1 MGRFQIEEVA
11 VRDDVFTK
19 WALFGPSGSG
29 KTFSALVVATGMAKA
44 FEKKKGR
51 KPKILLADT
60 EKGRGKYYSDEFEYS
75 YVRFDAPYNPE
86 AFIELINYAVDQG
99 YDILIIDSASHEWS
113 GEGGCLELQQR
124 AGGTY
129 QAWAKVTPRHNAFIE
144 SIAYSPIH
152 IIATMRGKDQ
162 YEVEKDDRGKTNVK
176 KLGVGATQRDGF
188 EYDFTVSFMLDQK
201 THTVSVEK
209 DTTHVFDN
217 RGSFILTESDGE
229 KVMNWA
235 TSGSGK
241 TPEVR
246 RIEPVDPE
254 APDELSAIKDE
265 LASTCNEL
273 VKSKKMTIAKL
284 KAFLTEYAGVD
295 MPNQIA
301 DISVAKQCLEKLKVM

>member
-1 MGRFQIEEVA
+1 MPRFQIEEVA
-11 VRDDVFTK
+11 VRDDVWLKT
-19 WALFGPSGSG
+19 AIFGPSGAG
-29 KTFSALVVATGMAKA
+29 KTYSGLTIAKGMATA

-51 KPKILLADT
+51 KARILLADT

-99 YDILIIDSASHEWS
+99 YDILIIDSASHEWN

-129 QAWAKVTPRHNAFIE
+129 QSWAKVTPRHNAFIE

-162 YEVEKDDRGKTNVK
+162 YEIEKDDRGKTTVK

-188 EYDFTVSFMLDQK
+188 EYDFTCSFMLDQK

-209 DTTHVFDN
+209 DTTHCFDN
-217 RGSFILTESDGE
+217 RGAFILTEKDGE
-229 KVMNWA
+229 KMMEWA

-241 TPEVR
+241 MPEVKRVEAVTPEV
-246 RIEPVDPE
+246 D
-254 APDELSAIKDE
+254 L
-265 LASTCNEL
+265 
-273 VKSKKMTIAKL
+273 
-284 KAFLTEYAGVD
+284 
-295 MPNQIA
+295 A
-301 DISVAKQCLEKLKVM
+301 DIKKEIVALCVALGGQKNEALMTELKKVVPNGNPNSIRSVDKAKGLLEALKVMKN

>member
-1 MGRFQIEEVA
+1 MPRFQIEEVA
-11 VRDDVFTK
+11 VRDDVWLKT
-19 WALFGPSGSG
+19 AIFGPSGAG
-29 KTFSALVVATGMAKA
+29 KTFSGLTIAKGMATA

-51 KPKILLADT
+51 KARILLADT

-99 YDILIIDSASHEWS
+99 YDILIIDSASHEWN

-129 QAWAKVTPRHNAFIE
+129 QSWAKVTPRHNAFIE

-162 YEVEKDDRGKTNVK
+162 YEIEKDDRGKTTVK

-188 EYDFTVSFMLDQK
+188 EYDFTCSFMLDQK

-209 DTTHVFDN
+209 DTTHCFDN
-217 RGSFILTESDGE
+217 RGAFILTEKDGE
-229 KVMNWA
+229 KMMEWA

-241 TPEVR
+241 MPEGKRVEAVTPEVDLAD
-246 RIEPVDPE
+246 IKKEIVALCVALGGQKNE
-254 APDELSAIKDE
+254 ALMTELKKVVPNGNPNSIRSIDKAKGLLE
-265 LASTCNEL
+265 TL
-273 VKSKKMTIAKL
+273 KKMK
-284 KAFLTEYAGVD
+284 ENG
-295 MPNQIA
+295 
-301 DISVAKQCLEKLKVM
+301 

>member
-1 MGRFQIEEVA
+1 MPRFQIEEVA
-11 VRDDVFTK
+11 VRDDVWLKT
-19 WALFGPSGSG
+19 AIFGPSGAG
-29 KTFSALVVATGMAKA
+29 KTYSGLTIAKGMATA

-51 KPKILLADT
+51 KARILLADT

-99 YDILIIDSASHEWS
+99 YDILIIDSASHEWN

-129 QAWAKVTPRHNAFIE
+129 QSWAKVTPRHNAFIE

-162 YEVEKDDRGKTNVK
+162 YEIEKDDRGKTTVK

-188 EYDFTVSFMLDQK
+188 EYDFTCSFMLDQK

-209 DTTHVFDN
+209 DTTHCFDN
-217 RGSFILTESDGE
+217 RGAFILTEKDGE
-229 KVMNWA
+229 KMMEWA

-241 TPEVR
+241 MPEVKRVEAVTPEVDLAD
-246 RIEPVDPE
+246 IKKEIVALCVALGGQKNE
-254 APDELSAIKDE
+254 ALMTELKKVVSNGNPNSIRSIDKAKGLLE
-265 LASTCNEL
+265 TL
-273 VKSKKMTIAKL
+273 KKM
-284 KAFLTEYAGVD
+284 KANG
-295 MPNQIA
+295 
-301 DISVAKQCLEKLKVM
+301 

>member
-1 MGRFQIEEVA
+1 MPRFQIEEVA
-11 VRDDVFTK
+11 VRDDVWLKT
-19 WALFGPSGSG
+19 AIFGPSGAG
-29 KTFSALVVATGMAKA
+29 KTYSGLTIAKGMAAA

-51 KPKILLADT
+51 KARILLADT

-99 YDILIIDSASHEWS
+99 YDILIIDSASHEWN

-129 QAWAKVTPRHNAFIE
+129 QSWAKVTPRHNAFIE

-162 YEVEKDDRGKTNVK
+162 YEIEKDDRGKTTVK

-188 EYDFTVSFMLDQK
+188 EYDFTCSFMLDQK

-209 DTTHVFDN
+209 DTTHCFDS
-217 RGSFILTESDGE
+217 RGAFILTEKDGE
-229 KVMNWA
+229 KMMEWA

-241 TPEVR
+241 MPEVKRVEAVTPEVDLNDLKKE
-246 RIEPVDPE
+246 IIKVCVEKNGQKNEKLMSILKEYVPSGNPN
-254 APDELSAIKDE
+254 AIKSTSKAKE
-265 LASTCNEL
+265 LL
-273 VKSKKMTIAKL
+273 DRIRKL
-284 KAFLTEYAGVD
+284 E
-295 MPNQIA
+295 
-301 DISVAKQCLEKLKVM
+301 

>member
-1 MGRFQIEEVA
+1 MPRFQIEEVA
-11 VRDDVFTK
+11 VRDDVWLKT
-19 WALFGPSGSG
+19 AIFGPSGAG
-29 KTFSALVVATGMAKA
+29 KTYSGLTIAKGMATA

-51 KPKILLADT
+51 KARILLADT

-99 YDILIIDSASHEWS
+99 YDILIIDSASHEWN

-129 QAWAKVTPRHNAFIE
+129 QSWAKVTPRHNAFIE

-162 YEVEKDDRGKTNVK
+162 YEIEKDDRGKTTVK

-188 EYDFTVSFMLDQK
+188 EYDFTCSFMLDQK

-209 DTTHVFDN
+209 DTTHCFDN
-217 RGSFILTESDGE
+217 RGAFILTEKDGE
-229 KVMNWA
+229 KMMEWA

-241 TPEVR
+241 MPEVKRVEAVTPEVDLADIKKEIVALCVSLGGTKNEALMTELKKVVPNGNPNSIR
-246 RIEPVDPE
+246 SVD
-254 APDELSAIKDE
+254 K
-265 LASTCNEL
+265 
-273 VKSKKMTIAKL
+273 AKGLLETL
-284 KAFLTEYAGVD
+284 KAMKTDE
-295 MPNQIA
+295 
-301 DISVAKQCLEKLKVM
+301 

>member
-1 MGRFQIEEVA
+1 MPRFQIEEVA
-11 VRDDVFTK
+11 VRDDVWLKT
-19 WALFGPSGSG
+19 AIFGPSGAG
-29 KTFSALVVATGMAKA
+29 KTYSGLTIAKGMATA

-51 KPKILLADT
+51 KARILLADT

-99 YDILIIDSASHEWS
+99 YDILIIDSASHEWN

-129 QAWAKVTPRHNAFIE
+129 QSWAKVTPRHNAFIE

-162 YEVEKDDRGKTNVK
+162 YEIEKDDRGKTTVK

-188 EYDFTVSFMLDQK
+188 EYDFTCSFMLDQK

-209 DTTHVFDN
+209 DTTHCFDN
-217 RGSFILTESDGE
+217 RGAFILTEKDGE
-229 KVMNWA
+229 KMMEWA

-241 TPEVR
+241 MPEVKRVEAVTPEVDLAD
-246 RIEPVDPE
+246 IKKEIVALCVALGGQKNE
-254 APDELSAIKDE
+254 ALMTELKKVVPNGNPNAIKSVE
-265 LASTCNEL
+265 KAKGLLAT
-273 VKSKKMTIAKL
+273 L
-284 KAFLTEYAGVD
+284 KAMKTDE
-295 MPNQIA
+295 
-301 DISVAKQCLEKLKVM
+301 